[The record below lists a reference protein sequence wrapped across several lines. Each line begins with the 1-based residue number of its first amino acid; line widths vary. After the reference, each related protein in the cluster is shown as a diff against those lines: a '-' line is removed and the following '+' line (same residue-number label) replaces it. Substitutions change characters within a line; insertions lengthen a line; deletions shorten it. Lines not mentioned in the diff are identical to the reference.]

1 MERAEMRILWA
12 IAALFMLSSCVADN
26 SPVPTVYY
34 YGTQGGAVNTAGIHT
49 VAAHDTPWTIAQ
61 DYHLSVQDLLAVNHL
76 QPPYALHN
84 GQRIVLPPPATYV
97 TKPGDNIYRVSRTFN
112 VSMTQLAQLNNLH
125 EPFAILPGMTLRM
138 PAEQSSPPPTVRT
151 ASVAR
156 YSAPVKSSFFG
167 WAKAPPSRHAG
178 GRFIWPVS
186 GPVISG
192 YGPKANGLHN
202 DGINIRAPRG
212 APVKAADDGVVVY
225 AGNELKGF
233 GNLVLLRHNDRW
245 MTAYAHMERLEVRRG
260 QTVKQGDM
268 IGAVGST
275 GSTDSPQL
283 HFEVR
288 HGTEALNPA
297 IYLRS

>member
-1 MERAEMRILWA
+1 MRIIPV

-26 SPVPTVYY
+26 APPPQVYY

-49 VAAHDTPWTIAQ
+49 VEAHDTPWTIAQ
-61 DYHLSVQDLLAVNHL
+61 DYHLPVQDLLAVNHL
-76 QPPYALHN
+76 RPPYKLHD
-84 GQRIVLPPPATYV
+84 GQRLILPPPATYV
-97 TKPGDNIYRVSRTFN
+97 TKPGDNIYRISRTFN
-112 VSMTQLAQLNNLH
+112 VSMTQLAQLNDLR
-125 EPFAILPGMTLRM
+125 EPFAILPGKKLRLPSVM
-138 PAEQSSPPPTVRT
+138 RSPSPLVRT
-151 ASVAR
+151 ASVTR
-156 YSAPVKSSFFG
+156 YTASAPARSNFFG
-167 WAKAPPSRHAG
+167 WEKAPPSRHAG

-186 GPVISG
+186 GPVISA

-212 APVKAADDGVVVY
+212 APVRAADDGVVVY

-245 MTAYAHMERLEVRRG
+245 MTAYAHMERLDVRRG
-260 QTVKQGDM
+260 QTVRQGDM

-275 GSTDSPQL
+275 GSANSPQL